1 MNWPL
6 AHFHPR
12 LIDSLKHYSRL
23 RFFKDLGAGV
33 TVGVVALP
41 LAMAFAIASG
51 LPPSAGLWTAII
63 GGGLV
68 SLLGGSSVQIGGP
81 AGAFIVVVYSII
93 EHHGVA
99 NLLVSTVLAGLVLFA
114 MGLLRL
120 GSLVRFVPV
129 SIIVGF
135 TNGIAVL
142 IALSQLKDLL
152 GLQIQHMP
160 AEFFAVLQA
169 LFSHLNSFNPW
180 ALALGLGSFL
190 GLLFWSKLGGPNP
203 AQTAKLR
210 ELLGDLPGFKGT
222 ANTLQRLPGPVV
234 ALFSL
239 TALAWWFELPVDT
252 IGSRFGS
259 IPSGLPA
266 FAWPDISWGSARNLV
281 APTLTLALLGA
292 VESLLCARV
301 ADQMVDPH
309 TDPSYHLKRHDPNQE
324 LMAQGVANFVT
335 PFFGGMPV
343 TGTIARTVTNLRAG
357 ATSPVSGVIHS
368 LTLAVIVLL
377 AAPLAMHIPLAVLSG
392 ILLSVA
398 WNMGEWHA
406 FVDQRAYSLHY
417 KLLLLGTFVLTVV
430 LDLTVAMEVGLGLSC
445 LLFVRR
451 MGALFEV
458 RAKANPTAALGTTAL
473 GTSSD
478 KPRLQQFDLYGALF
492 FAAVHRIDE
501 LIEKVTPNTTFL
513 LDEHQLINLD
523 TSGIDALRQLNQSLI
538 QQGGS
543 LRIVRLQTQPMSLM
557 HRSGLA
563 QELAECSA
571 ELAPEVAAE

>member
-1 MNWPL
+1 
-6 AHFHPR
+6 
-12 LIDSLKHYSRL
+12 
-23 RFFKDLGAGV
+23 
-33 TVGVVALP
+33 
-41 LAMAFAIASG
+41 
-51 LPPSAGLWTAII
+51 
-63 GGGLV
+63 V

-99 NLLVSTVLAGLVLFA
+99 NLLLSTVLAGLVLFA

-169 LFSHLNSFNPW
+169 LFTHLNSFNPW

-210 ELLGDLPGFKGT
+210 ELLGDLPGFRGT

-368 LTLAVIVLL
+368 LTLAAIVLL

-451 MGALFEV
+451 MGSLFEV
-458 RAKANPTAALGTTAL
+458 RAKANPPALDN
-473 GTSSD
+473 TSD
-478 KPRLQQFDLYGALF
+478 TPRLQQFDLYGALF

-513 LDEHQLINLD
+513 LDAHQLINLD
-523 TSGIDALRQLNQSLI
+523 TSGIDALRQLNQNLI

-557 HRSGLA
+557 QRSGLA
-563 QELAECSA
+563 QELSECSA
-571 ELAPEVAAE
+571 ESTPEFAAE

>member
-1 MNWPL
+1 
-6 AHFHPR
+6 
-12 LIDSLKHYSRL
+12 
-23 RFFKDLGAGV
+23 
-33 TVGVVALP
+33 
-41 LAMAFAIASG
+41 
-51 LPPSAGLWTAII
+51 
-63 GGGLV
+63 
-68 SLLGGSSVQIGGP
+68 
-81 AGAFIVVVYSII
+81 
-93 EHHGVA
+93 
-99 NLLVSTVLAGLVLFA
+99 
-114 MGLLRL
+114 
-120 GSLVRFVPV
+120 
-129 SIIVGF
+129 
-135 TNGIAVL
+135 
-142 IALSQLKDLL
+142 
-152 GLQIQHMP
+152 
-160 AEFFAVLQA
+160 
-169 LFSHLNSFNPW
+169 
-180 ALALGLGSFL
+180 
-190 GLLFWSKLGGPNP
+190 
-203 AQTAKLR
+203 
-210 ELLGDLPGFKGT
+210 
-222 ANTLQRLPGPVV
+222 
-234 ALFSL
+234 
-239 TALAWWFELPVDT
+239 
-252 IGSRFGS
+252 
-259 IPSGLPA
+259 
-266 FAWPDISWGSARNLV
+266 
-281 APTLTLALLGA
+281 
-292 VESLLCARV
+292 
-301 ADQMVDPH
+301 
-309 TDPSYHLKRHDPNQE
+309 
-324 LMAQGVANFVT
+324 
-335 PFFGGMPV
+335 
-343 TGTIARTVTNLRAG
+343 
-357 ATSPVSGVIHS
+357 VIHS

-513 LDEHQLINLD
+513 LDAHQLINLD